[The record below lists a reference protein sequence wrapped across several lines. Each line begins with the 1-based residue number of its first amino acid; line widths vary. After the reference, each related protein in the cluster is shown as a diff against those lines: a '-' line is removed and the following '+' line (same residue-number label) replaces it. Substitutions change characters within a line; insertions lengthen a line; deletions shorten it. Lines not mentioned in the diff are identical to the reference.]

1 MVKVIRKYRKWA
13 MGIFG
18 VVLIVTF
25 LFTGA
30 GNSLMGGDPMKMTV
44 AEVGGQKIKRKRLLE
59 SERELETLK
68 ALVPDILGA
77 IPDLKSGVHWML
89 LVHEADKAGLI
100 GEAGDGEAWTEE
112 LAQARLL
119 YYAEND
125 VFEQYASLADL
136 LKQNP
141 QLLRNLALQKLNE
154 PGWSFAA
161 TTRAADDLRANKDA
175 ITRRMGVTPDELNL
189 ALARLRGVI
198 RLVTS
203 YTGASARVSDAYL
216 THHARRLA
224 EPATI
229 DAVVIEADRILDEAP
244 TPADA
249 EISAQY
255 EALRNVTPGT
265 PPHGLGY
272 IQPRRVKLEWM
283 RLSREGVS
291 KAIELDPVA
300 VQKHYLQNRTKFAGE
315 FPAERAAVEAE
326 LRDARIKAV
335 LDQFD
340 AIYKAR
346 IKAATRRLPVEGN
359 VRTLDASWSASMPR
373 MEGLA
378 ADVAQAVREATGV
391 NIPLP
396 EVRVVANAWTRL
408 DRAASLEGIGAAQFS
423 SGTRAGS
430 FPELL
435 SGLHE
440 FMPTANLGLQSR
452 VPFDTMVAGREGDHY
467 YFCVLDWRE
476 QSSPDSLDEVREDV
490 VNDLRRLWAYRRL
503 VADLPKFE
511 ALASASGLEAVGK
524 LFESPAVGTTP
535 GKPAIEVQRNIRI
548 TRTVATTQDPRFQDD
563 AFRAKVMDLAAKVGW
578 TTAPSPENAPQR
590 TLSAELPAGLSVV
603 VCQLSYPTPL
613 TEETM
618 RVLRNELIREITVE
632 EMRRT
637 GGADSPFSFESLK
650 ARTGFKDMEAPKATP
665 APATPGA

>member
-30 GNSLMGGDPMKMTV
+30 GNSLMGGDPMKVTV

-68 ALVPDILGA
+68 SLVPDILGA

-89 LVHEADKAGLI
+89 LVHEADKAGLV

-119 YYAEND
+119 YYAENE
-125 VFEQYASLADL
+125 VMTEYASLADL
-136 LKQNP
+136 LRNNP
-141 QLLRNLALQKLNE
+141 QLLRNLALQKLNNSQ
-154 PGWSFAA
+154 WLFST
-161 TTRAADDLRANKDA
+161 TTRAADDLRANKDLVC
-175 ITRRMGVTPDELNL
+175 RRMGIAPEELNL
-189 ALARLRGVI
+189 ALARLRGVL

-216 THHARRLA
+216 IHHARRLV

-229 DAVVIEADRILDEAP
+229 DAIIIEADRILDEAP
-244 TPADA
+244 TPSDA
-249 EISAQY
+249 EITAQY
-255 EALRNVTPGT
+255 EALRSVTPGT

-283 RLSREGVS
+283 RLSREAIS

-300 VQKHYLQNRTKFAGE
+300 VQKHYLQNRAKFVGE
-315 FPAERAAVEAE
+315 FAAERAAVEAE
-326 LRDARIKAV
+326 LKDARIKTV

-359 VRTLDASWSASMPR
+359 VRTLDATWAASQPR

-391 NIPLP
+391 NMPLP
-396 EVRVVANAWTRL
+396 EVRVASNSWTRL
-408 DRAASLEGIGAAQFS
+408 DRAGSLEGIGAAQFS

-452 VPFDTMVAGREGDHY
+452 VPFDTMVAGREGDRY

-476 QSSPDSLDEVREDV
+476 QSSPDSLDEVRDDV
-490 VNDLRRLWAYRRL
+490 VTDLKRLWAYRKL
-503 VADLPKFE
+503 AADLPKFE
-511 ALASASGLEAVGK
+511 ALASTSGLEAVGK
-524 LFESPAVGTTP
+524 LFETPAQGTIP
-535 GKPAIEVQRNIRI
+535 GKPAIDVQKNVRI

-578 TTAPSPENAPQR
+578 TTAPTPENAAQR

-618 RVLRNELIREITVE
+618 RILRNELIRELTVE

-650 ARTGFKDMEAPKATP
+650 ARTGFKDLEAPKAAP
-665 APATPGA
+665 APAA

>member
-1 MVKVIRKYRKWA
+1 MFKVIRKYRKWA

-44 AEVGGQKIKRKRLLE
+44 AEVGGKKVKRLQLLE
-59 SERELETLK
+59 SEREHETLK

-77 IPDLKSGVHWML
+77 IPDLKSGIHWML
-89 LVHEADKAGLI
+89 LVHEADKAGLV

-112 LAQARLL
+112 LAQARLI
-119 YYAEND
+119 YYAENE
-125 VFEQYASLADL
+125 VMEEYASLADL
-136 LKQNP
+136 LRSNP
-141 QLLRNLALQKLNE
+141 QLLRNFALQKLNE

-203 YTGASARVSDAYL
+203 YTGASSRVSDAYL
-216 THHARRLA
+216 THHARRLV

-229 DAVVIEADRILDEAP
+229 DALVIEADRILDEAP
-244 TPADA
+244 APTDA
-249 EISAQY
+249 EVSAQY
-255 EALRNVTPGT
+255 EALRGVTPGT

-272 IQPRRVKLEWM
+272 IQPRRIKLEWM
-283 RLSREGVS
+283 RLSRQGV
-291 KAIELDPVA
+291 AGVIELDPVA
-300 VQKHYLQNRTKFAGE
+300 VQKHYLQNRAKFAGE
-315 FPAERAAVEAE
+315 FATERAAVETE
-326 LRDARIKAV
+326 LRDARIKSV

-359 VRTLDASWSASMPR
+359 VRTLDAAWTASMPR
-373 MEGLA
+373 MENLA

-396 EVRVVANAWTRL
+396 EVRVVANSWTRL

-440 FMPTANLGLQSR
+440 FIPTANLGLQSR
-452 VPFDTMVAGREGDHY
+452 VPFDTMVTGREGDHF

-490 VNDLRRLWAYRRL
+490 VSDLKRLWAYRKL
-503 VADLPKFE
+503 AADLTKYE
-511 ALASASGLEAVGK
+511 ALAATGGLEAVGK
-524 LFESPAVGTTP
+524 LFETPAQGTTA
-535 GKPAIEVQRNIRI
+535 GKPAISVQKDVRI
-548 TRTVATTQDPRFQDD
+548 TRTVATTRDPRFQDD
-563 AFRAKVMDLAAKVGW
+563 AFRAKVMDLATTFGW
-578 TTAPSPENAPQR
+578 TTAPTPENVTQR
-590 TLSAELPAGLSVV
+590 TLSAELPASLSVV

-618 RVLRNELIREITVE
+618 RVLRNEMIREFTID

-650 ARTGFKDMEAPKATP
+650 ARTGFKDMEAPKPTP